1 MTKKNNATCSICGKE
16 YHMCISCKDDIS
28 VMPWKKHT
36 CTSEHYK
43 VYQVIHGLS
52 TKVYDKDEAKS
63 KLQNIDLSDLESF
76 RDNIKT
82 IIKDVINH
90 GGFEKPKA
98 YRRRKDIDVINVVE
112 ANDGMVSEIESED
125 VSEVVSEDVAS
136 E

>member
-76 RDNIKT
+76 RDNIKD
-82 IIKDVINH
+82 IVKDVMNH
-90 GGFEKPKA
+90 GSFEKPKA
-98 YRRRKDIDVINVVE
+98 YRRRKDIEVINVVE